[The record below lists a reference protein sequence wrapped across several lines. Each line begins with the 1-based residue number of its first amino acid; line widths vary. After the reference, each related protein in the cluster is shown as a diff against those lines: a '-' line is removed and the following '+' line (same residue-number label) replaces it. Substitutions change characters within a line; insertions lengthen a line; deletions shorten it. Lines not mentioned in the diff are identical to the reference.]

1 MSKLALD
8 IAALAGVAIQTR
20 GCLAGPRGV
29 DEPSHG
35 SGTCKNVSVI
45 VQVAPLEGIGNGMAN
60 SLRSVSP
67 GGRFFYNRQCALPEH
82 IPRNGEDHERDTIA
96 S

>member
-8 IAALAGVAIQTR
+8 IAALAGVTMQTR
-20 GCLAGPRGV
+20 GCLAGPCGV

-45 VQVAPLEGIGNGMAN
+45 VQVAPLEGTGNGMAN

-82 IPRNGEDHERDTIA
+82 IPRKGEDHERETIA